1 MKHISRTCIVVFTFL
16 LLLLLCVQAPLIKAI
31 STWNIQTVD
40 STGDVGWYTSLA
52 LDSSGNPHIS
62 YDDQT
67 NGNLKYA
74 AWTGSAWNI
83 QTVDSGENA
92 VYGYVG
98 FYTSLA
104 LDSSGNPHISYYDE
118 INEDL
123 KYAAWTSSAW
133 NIQTVDSTGD
143 VGWFT
148 SLALD
153 SSGNPHISYDDLSN
167 GNLKYAAWTGSAWNI
182 QTVDSAKSNLDTS
195 LALDSSGNPHIS
207 YLDTT
212 NAYLKYATWT
222 GSTWNIQTIGLGG
235 EYNSLA
241 LDSSGNPHIS
251 YRNTTIYGSL
261 NYAAWTGSAWNIQTV
276 DSSSENVGEFTSI
289 ALDSSGNPHIS
300 YYDQING
307 DLKYAVFVSSQTS
320 TPTPTSTSPT
330 PTPTVPEF
338 PSIIIMSL
346 LTMATLVAAV
356 FFREKEKQNPTLK
369 K

>member
-40 STGDVGWYTSLA
+40 STGDVGWY
-52 LDSSGNPHIS
+52 
-62 YDDQT
+62 
-67 NGNLKYA
+67 
-74 AWTGSAWNI
+74 
-83 QTVDSGENA
+83 
-92 VYGYVG
+92 
-98 FYTSLA
+98 
-104 LDSSGNPHISYYDE
+104 
-118 INEDL
+118 
-123 KYAAWTSSAW
+123 
-133 NIQTVDSTGD
+133 
-143 VGWFT
+143 T

-307 DLKYAVFVSSQTS
+307 DLKYAVLVSSQTS
-320 TPTPTSTSPT
+320 TPT